1 MIRKYKTGDEKFIA
15 ALETECFS
23 APWSEQAITDSAKN
37 GTLFFVYENE
47 GEIIGYAGLD
57 IVLDEGYVTNIAVCK
72 KARRQGIGKALT
84 QKLCLEAQD
93 KNLCFISLE
102 VRSQNKAAIA
112 LYEGEGFIAEGCRK
126 NFYANPTDDA
136 IIMTKRFKEVK

>member
-1 MIRKYKTGDEKFIA
+1 MIREYKTGDERFIA
-15 ALETECFS
+15 DLEKECFS
-23 APWSEQAITDSAKN
+23 TPWSEQAITDSAN
-37 GTLFFVYENE
+37 SGTLFFLYEKD
-47 GEIIGYAGLD
+47 GEVLGYAGVS
-57 IVLDEGYVTNIAVCK
+57 IVIDEGYVTNIAVCK
-72 KARRQGIGKALT
+72 KARRQGIGKALVER
-84 QKLCLEAQD
+84 LFLEAQE

-112 LYEGEGFIAEGCRK
+112 LYEGEGFVAEGCRK

>member
-1 MIRKYKTGDEKFIA
+1 MIREYKAGDEKFIA

-23 APWSEQAITDSAKN
+23 APWSQQAIADSAKN

-47 GEIIGYAGLD
+47 GEILGYAGVSL
-57 IVLDEGYVTNIAVCK
+57 VLDEGYVTNIAVCQ
-72 KARRQGIGKALT
+72 KARRQGIGKALVSR
-84 QKLCLEAQD
+84 LCLEAQN

-102 VRSQNKAAIA
+102 VRSRNKAAIN
-112 LYEGEGFIAEGCRK
+112 LYEGEGFIAEGRRK

>member
-23 APWSEQAITDSAKN
+23 TPWSEQAITDSAKN

-102 VRSQNKAAIA
+102 VRSRNKVAIA

-126 NFYANPTDDA
+126 NFYTNPTDDA